1 MSEQIKK
8 SKKDKA
14 KLGDKIKGLKNK
26 TVVLNPTVLV
36 LTTYI
41 LLLLSKIIDLTL
53 INRENQYFSV
63 VILQMMIFLLPGAI
77 WCRFSGEKYTKNLRL
92 KMIRPGSIVITVAA
106 AFFMI
111 SGGLLISVLF
121 GGLESLSD
129 NFSLYNTF
137 VSRDD
142 GTVPAKIYLVVA
154 YAILPAI
161 CEEFVYR
168 GILCHEYEK
177 GGVMRA
183 VVLSSVFFGLLHFN
197 LQNLPVYI
205 FSGVVLALT
214 LYATRSLF
222 GSILAHMIYNV
233 FGLFGQRYMSSLY
246 NMTGSTKFFIFMVT
260 LVFLVSGIIFC
271 AEASRLYKKYL
282 YRGYSAK
289 YRQPALTE
297 NKDIKNSYLE
307 VLKLPSTVAC
317 ILVYIIALVISWL

>member
-1 MSEQIKK
+1 MSEK
-8 SKKDKA
+8 SKNGRIGI
-14 KLGDKIKGLKNK
+14 GDKIKSLKNK
-26 TVVLNPTVLV
+26 TIVLNPTILV
-36 LTTYI
+36 LTTYV

-92 KMIRPGSIVITVAA
+92 KMIRPGSIVITIAA
-106 AFFMI
+106 SFFMI

-205 FSGVVLALT
+205 FSGAVLALT

-222 GSILAHMIYNV
+222 GAIFAHMLYNV
-233 FGLFGQRYMSSLY
+233 FGLFGQRYMNSLY

-260 LVFLVSGIIFC
+260 LVFLISGIIFC

-289 YRQPALTE
+289 YRQPVLTE
-297 NKDIKNSYLE
+297 NKDIKSSYLE

-317 ILVYIIALVISWL
+317 ILVYIIALVITWL

>member
-1 MSEQIKK
+1 MSQKA
-8 SKKDKA
+8 KKDNL
-14 KLGDKIKGLKNK
+14 KLSDKIKKLNNS
-26 TVVLNPTVLV
+26 TIVLNPTVLV
-36 LTTYI
+36 FATYI
-41 LLLLSKIIDLTL
+41 LLLFSKIIDLTL

-92 KMIRPGSIVITVAA
+92 KIIRPSGIVITVAA

-121 GGLESLSD
+121 GGLERLSD

-137 VSRDD
+137 ISRDD
-142 GTVPAKIYLVVA
+142 GTVPAKIYLIVA
-154 YAILPAI
+154 YAVLPAI

-183 VVLSSVFFGLLHFN
+183 VVLSSIFFGLLHFN

-205 FSGVVLALT
+205 FSGVILALT

-222 GSILAHMIYNV
+222 GAIIAHMIYNI

-260 LVFLVSGIIFC
+260 VVFLVSGIIFC
-271 AEASRLYKKYL
+271 SEATRLYKRYL

-289 YRQPALTE
+289 YRQPVLTE

-317 ILVYIIALVISWL
+317 IVIYIIALAISWL